1 MIIDFKRA
9 ITKRKK
15 KNQYLIDQIRSS
27 IETHVCKLATHAMWL
42 CGDQYTAELA
52 LQKTANQF
60 NKNVASIK
68 NLEQLQNDIYREL
81 KEQCVQLNTL
91 ELAEIHKPTTQLSN
105 TELIHA
111 LKEIPEDFSEPL
123 AMQAISRLHNS
134 DIMRFLG
141 ISEQELMRRLRAA
154 RERLFAITN
163 YNGIIEKSIN
173 NPLFA

>member
-1 MIIDFKRA
+1 MIIDFKTA

-15 KNQYLIDQIRSS
+15 KNQFLIDQIRSS
-27 IETHVCKLATHAMWL
+27 IETHICKLATHAMWL

-60 NKNVASIK
+60 NKNVATIK
-68 NLEQLQNDIYREL
+68 NLEQLQNDIYHEL
-81 KEQCVQLNTL
+81 KKQCAQLNTL
-91 ELAEIHKPTTQLSN
+91 ESAEIHKPTTQLSN